1 MANSLAVLPEK
12 KPVRQADKANIAL
25 AKDHLPSILGLL
37 HIGNNHIRS
46 LRMKK
51 MMLWVGVLVVILG
64 GVLRAQSSQ
73 ATPEKAR
80 PMAPNADPSFE
91 VATIKPTNP
100 DYPADALPLGHRI
113 VFPEPPC
120 DFCWHSFTT
129 CMTSKL

>member
-1 MANSLAVLPEK
+1 VANSLAVLPEK

-91 VATIKPTNP
+91 VALSSLLIQTIQRMRFPL
-100 DYPADALPLGHRI
+100 AIALSSPNHRAI
-113 VFPEPPC
+113 SAGI
-120 DFCWHSFTT
+120 H
-129 CMTSKL
+129 LRRA